1 VPCRLTW
8 LECRIVAYWDGS
20 EFRQLRNSGR
30 FVKQEQWERWGLGSQ
45 MEIGVSE
52 SNSKHRGRERLSTGG
67 YVYGRRTVAP
77 SRCGSPGI
85 SPAEKILRFY
95 MQNSAIWCIFGRKIS
110 ISIARLPPSF
120 GRSRQIYT
128 MPQVSTPPLK
138 NEGVS
143 LERDWASDAK
153 MTEQNVSWSFYIS
166 VAFLYVLKHNSLF
179 PIMFYA
185 CILLTV

>member
-1 VPCRLTW
+1 
-8 LECRIVAYWDGS
+8 
-20 EFRQLRNSGR
+20 
-30 FVKQEQWERWGLGSQ
+30 

-95 MQNSAIWCIFGRKIS
+95 MQKNSAIWCIFGRKIS

-143 LERDWASDAK
+143 LERVRASDRHTDHATCSICRK
-153 MTEQNVSWSFYIS
+153 CLQMLHVAWS
-166 VAFLYVLKHNSLF
+166 VCLSL
-179 PIMFYA
+179 A
-185 CILLTV
+185 QSRSRSTQR